1 MHVSGHG
8 MVEWVPSHRHPCV
21 NGTLSTQTQTKNI
34 KCRGRQ
40 SVTGSLWQG
49 WNVPRLSYILN
60 SPGPLGVPSQL
71 ASAATL
77 RYTKQ
82 AEMSGREDIYKNAWS
97 SATQRCTTYARNPI
111 PIHTNPC
118 QSIPIHTNPYQPIPI
133 HTNPYQSIPIRTNLY
148 QSIPTHTNLY
158 HSCPCS

>member
-1 MHVSGHG
+1 M
-8 MVEWVPSHRHPCV
+8 
-21 NGTLSTQTQTKNI
+21 
-34 KCRGRQ
+34 
-40 SVTGSLWQG
+40 
-49 WNVPRLSYILN
+49 PRLSYILN

-133 HTNPYQSIPIRTNLY
+133 HTNPYQFIPIHTNPY
-148 QSIPTHTNLY
+148 QSIPFLPLLIARLGATKREKQQEGSLCLY
-158 HSCPCS
+158 RHALQLQQS